1 MNANLISKVRMAVSL
16 LAGRNSQE
24 LRLPVRRDWAGKKF
38 KTSKAINASRAIFV
52 SAVLCLAGREKLQAV
67 QANAVSPGA
76 AALKVKISSLT
87 AEVAQLKADDT
98 AAYTNFK
105 ALTASLN
112 ARLSATN
119 ETQAVLLVAGIVS
132 GASGSQVT
140 VPVTIIPGQFVP
152 TAIQAD
158 FLLPPGVTF
167 VSASAGSATTSAG
180 KTVQTAVITGGFRV
194 IIAGLNQTIFPQ
206 GVVMNVIFALGPNKT
221 NYPIPMTNPVASD
234 ATGHEQPIA
243 VTSGLIGA
251 L

>member
-1 MNANLISKVRMAVSL
+1 MNANLISKVRMAVPF

-38 KTSKAINASRAIFV
+38 KASKTINAGRAIFV
-52 SAVLCLAGREKLQAV
+52 AALLCLAGREKLQAV
-67 QANAVSPGA
+67 QANGA
-76 AALKVKISSLT
+76 DFEGKISSLT
-87 AEVAQLKADDT
+87 AKIAQLTADDT

-167 VSASAGSATTSAG
+167 VSATAGPAATSAG
-180 KTVQTAVITGGFRV
+180 KNIQTAVITGGVRLLV
-194 IIAGLNQTIFPQ
+194 VGLNQTVMSQ
-206 GVVMNVIFALGPNKT
+206 GVVATLSLTLGPNKT
-221 NYPIPMTNPVASD
+221 TYPIPMTNPVASD